1 MKFGRKDYDRRIID
15 IDNKIPV
22 DEPVFLLRSSD
33 IYAPQLLLEWA
44 KLMMLN
50 GGSPEMAKN
59 VIDHAQSMLKW
70 QRDNGKKTP
79 DMYNDSKER
88 KEMLAEIND
97 IIEGVEAQN
106 QLSQEQFKRLSKL
119 VKDYFDTDVELIYIF
134 TAADIKEEFKT
145 TTDLSSFTQDQL
157 EISDNDQWSKC
168 KLALL
173 FGTRGF
179 CKIIKKSL

>member
-1 MKFGRKDYDRRIID
+1 MRHAREDYNNRIVD
-15 IDNKIPV
+15 LENKIPK
-22 DEPVFLLRSSD
+22 DEPVFLLRGQD
-33 IYAPQLLLEWA
+33 VLAPGLLLEWA
-44 KLMMLN
+44 KQLRLR
-50 GGSPEMAKN
+50 GGDPNMAR
-59 VIDHAQSMLKW
+59 VAEDHAQEMIRW
-70 QRDNGKKTP
+70 QKSHRAKTP